1 MLQYCLRM
9 GNYIWTILIL
19 IVLSLSGCGEG
30 VFPSFHLGRPTPTHV
45 PLAQAPTMTTIP
57 TKKPPINT
65 PVPIAT
71 TATSTATPSPTPT
84 MLPPTPVGTGIAPGE
99 TKQRFVPNSV
109 PQEATTIRPPLMA
122 APLSIHPDDHYWLTR
137 PVASHFRN
145 FGLEWYPFGNHVLRT
160 DRDPYRVHHGID
172 LPNEK
177 GTPVLAAGNG
187 TVIYAGNFPS
197 PRNGVD
203 YYGNTVII
211 QHDWQWLGQDVFTL
225 YAHTLELFVE
235 VGEYVEAEQL
245 IAGVGSSGEV
255 SNSHLHFEV
264 RVGANHYGNTQN
276 PALWMVPYEGW
287 GTLAGRFVD
296 KNGDFIE
303 GANVT
308 VISLSVPAPEIQ
320 QHTYENDLVQSD
332 VAWRENFVVADL
344 PAGRYRLLVSIDDL
358 AYRRAVTILPGRTSF
373 EIIAAERERE

>member
-1 MLQYCLRM
+1 MKKI
-9 GNYIWTILIL
+9 IWIRFVLIL
-19 IVLSLSGCGEG
+19 LGLTGCSTEM
-30 VFPSFHLGRPTPTHV
+30 PSNFRWGRLPPTQV
-45 PLAQAPTMTTIP
+45 PLAQAPTRTPTVTVTT
-57 TKKPPINT
+57 TSPPKNT
-65 PVPIAT
+65 PMPTT
-71 TATSTATPSPTPT
+71 TAKATLPPPSPTATPP
-84 MLPPTPVGTGIAPGE
+84 PPTPAGTGVPPAQ
-99 TKQRFVPNSV
+99 TQQRFVPDTR
-109 PQEATTIRPPLMA
+109 PQDNPGLRPPLMA

-145 FGLEWYPFGNHVLRT
+145 FGLEWYPFGNHVLRA

-177 GTPVLAAGNG
+177 GTPVLAAGDG
-187 TVIYAGNFPS
+187 TIIHIGVFPS

-211 QHDWQWLGQDVFTL
+211 KHDWQWLGQDVFTL

-235 VGEYVEAEQL
+235 VGDHVEAEQL

-264 RVGANHYGNTQN
+264 RVGENHYGNTQN
-276 PALWMVPYEGW
+276 PGLWMVPYEGW

-296 KNGDFIE
+296 KNGDFIT

-308 VISLSVPAPEIQ
+308 VTSLSLIAPEIQ
-320 QHTYENDLVQSD
+320 QHTYENDAVQPD
-332 VAWRENFVVADL
+332 AVWRENFVVADL
-344 PAGRYRLLVSIDDL
+344 PAGRYRLHVSVGDL
-358 AYRRAVTILPGRTSF
+358 AYQRTVIILPGRTSF
-373 EIIAAERERE
+373 EIIAAEEEVEIGD